1 MEDSVPV
8 KIDRNKPDP
17 YDLYLRLSAPPQPGA
32 LLESIDAGEVHNA
45 LVSEFKVPR
54 VCSLGIANLRKNVIK
69 AFGGEALQLSS
80 QTYYCEIHVA
90 RGGVKQVR
98 PYPPPHPQTAESH
111 HTHKWPNPSPTH
123 KVPNPAQDH
132 IAIEKPS
139 KMITTGCGAKL
150 MVEILPQVRT
160 RCAPAVKWAM
170 DQSKASEEGTLIY
183 FERVA
188 ARSQGETYQS
198 VSTSLQKGLYD
209 LCDTYGIAMAYRNG
223 VQFDKTKTYFGFHN
237 EVFLFPFFFCAPS
250 STLSTHRTPPPHA
263 APEERLRG
271 RFQHQPQGHPADQA
285 EPPRDDLRRQE
296 RVRLE
301 GRLHQQE
308 HDHLLRQV
316 PQADPAD
323 LVLQARQGPHHPP
336 PAGSS
341 NQKKKNTL
349 PK

>member
-54 VCSLGIANLRKNVIK
+54 ICSLGIANLRKSVIK

-150 MVEILPQVRT
+150 MVEILPQIRT

-183 FERVA
+183 FERVV

-198 VSTSLQKGLYD
+198 VSTPLQKGLYD

-223 VQFDKTKTYFGFHN
+223 VQFDKTKTYFGFHS
-237 EVFLFPFFFCAPS
+237 EIFLFPCFFFCALPS
-250 STLSTHRTPPPHA
+250 QLTTHPTPTAACRSRRTPSRTPSTPT
-263 APEERLRG
+263 
-271 RFQHQPQGHPADQA
+271 
-285 EPPRDDLRRQE
+285 PRASHR
-296 RVRLE
+296 
-301 GRLHQQE
+301 
-308 HDHLLRQV
+308 
-316 PQADPAD
+316 
-323 LVLQARQGPHHPP
+323 
-336 PAGSS
+336 SS
-341 NQKKKNTL
+341 
-349 PK
+349 